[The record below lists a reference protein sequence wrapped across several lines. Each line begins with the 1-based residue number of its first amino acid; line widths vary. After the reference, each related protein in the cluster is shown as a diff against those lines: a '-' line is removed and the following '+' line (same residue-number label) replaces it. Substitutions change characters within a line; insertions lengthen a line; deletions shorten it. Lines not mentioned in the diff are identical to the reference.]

1 LLNRIDD
8 GIGLWDGH
16 DLERL
21 TMIRFMGATKRRT
34 NSLGVGGNP
43 P

>member
-21 TMIRFMGATKRRT
+21 TMIRFMGRDEA
-34 NSLGVGGNP
+34 SD
-43 P
+43 